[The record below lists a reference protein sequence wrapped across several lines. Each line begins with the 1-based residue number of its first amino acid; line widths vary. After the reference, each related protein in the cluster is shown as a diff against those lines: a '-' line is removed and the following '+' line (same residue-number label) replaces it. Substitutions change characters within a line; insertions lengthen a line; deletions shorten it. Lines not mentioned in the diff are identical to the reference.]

1 MTVVDQLRSATVENV
16 KSALEIWIKFHHNV
30 VTIPLVRKLE
40 MTIQFNVMRTIISS
54 VPRDVVQKFLA
65 LQMQSQAV

>member
-1 MTVVDQLRSATVENV
+1 
-16 KSALEIWIKFHHNV
+16 
-30 VTIPLVRKLE
+30 LE